1 MHYINDPELA
11 YVMQR
16 YRECHDFYHT
26 ICGLPTSIRYELA
39 LKAFEFAN
47 LGLPM
52 SGLGAVLGP
61 LRISPKH
68 RAELIGEYY
77 PWALRCGA
85 NAKNVMTVYWEK
97 KWEMDADDLRATLGI
112 WSPPPA
118 VWPKRPLNEAAIIA
132 RKKAEQHQREQERQQ
147 TSYTVKHAA
156 AASM

>member
-1 MHYINDPELA
+1 
-11 YVMQR
+11 MQR

-118 VWPKRPLNEAAIIA
+118 VWPKRPLNEATIIA